1 MTSGVRATIVAH
13 NGAAIFGGAERWT
26 VRLLGRLQE
35 RGHRVVLLCRDEA
48 IRERVAEHGV
58 PAEVAHLG
66 GHASLHD
73 AATLALHLRRLRPDG
88 LLLSTFKKTWLG
100 GLGARLGGV
109 PRVVARIG
117 LSTDLPG
124 RRAVYRVAFGR
135 WIDRV
140 VVNADALRTP
150 VLAGIPDAPA
160 EKVVT
165 IYNGYEPAPA
175 VLEPGALRRGLNLGP
190 DTRLVGTVARLAGQ
204 KRLDRFLRVLS
215 RLPAKVH
222 GVVAGEGP
230 ERESLEALAGELGLG
245 GRFRLL
251 GHREDVGDVLAA
263 LDLFLVTS
271 EKEGM
276 SNAMLEAL
284 GAGVPVVSTAVSG
297 AAEALDPLE
306 DGRCPGVIVE
316 GDEAALAAEVRRLL
330 DAPAERAA
338 MSGAARER
346 ARTRFRWEE
355 KVARWETLLTRDVG
369 ADVHEGPS
377 PLHAPRAEGDGT

>member
-1 MTSGVRATIVAH
+1 VTSGDRATVVAH

-73 AATLALHLRRLRPDG
+73 AGAFALRLRRLRPDG

-124 RRAVYRVAFGR
+124 RRAVYRLAFGR

-140 VVNADALRTP
+140 VVNADGLRGP

-160 EKVVT
+160 QKVVT
-165 IYNGYEPAPA
+165 IYNGYEPAAP
-175 VLEPGALRRGLNLGP
+175 VLEPGALRRELGLGP
-190 DTRLVGTVARLAGQ
+190 DAHLVGTVARLAGQ

-215 RLPAKVH
+215 RLPATVH

-230 ERESLEALAGELGLG
+230 EREALGALARELGLG
-245 GRFRLL
+245 ERLRLL

-271 EKEGM
+271 GKEGM

-284 GAGVPVVSTAVSG
+284 GAGVPVVSTPVSG

-306 DGRCPGVIVE
+306 DGRRPGVIVE
-316 GDEAALAAEVRRLL
+316 ADEEALAAEVARLL
-330 DAPAERAA
+330 VTPEERASMA
-338 MSGAARER
+338 GAARQR
-346 ARTRFRWEE
+346 ARTRFRWED

-377 PLHAPRAEGDGT
+377 PLDDPVTRGSDT